1 VTARSPR
8 GVFAGDSF
16 QPWLSLSR
24 RAWCMLGKDA
34 WSVSW
39 TSPGGCGISALAL
52 VRRSWRT
59 GRHVEGD
66 DREEGWK
73 QDSMRVAVFPDARGR
88 TVGRAILRWGGREHR

>member
-1 VTARSPR
+1 
-8 GVFAGDSF
+8 
-16 QPWLSLSR
+16 
-24 RAWCMLGKDA
+24 MLGKDA

-39 TSPGGCGISALAL
+39 TSPGGCGISALAV

-73 QDSMRVAVFPDARGR
+73 QDSMRGVVPGR
-88 TVGRAILRWGGREHR
+88 YPGQRDVQVGRKGTSLRTESLRGDRVNLVGTEDGSEA

>member
-1 VTARSPR
+1 
-8 GVFAGDSF
+8 
-16 QPWLSLSR
+16 
-24 RAWCMLGKDA
+24 MLGKDA

-39 TSPGGCGISALAL
+39 TSPGGCGISALAV

-73 QDSMRVAVFPDARGR
+73 QDTMRGAVFPDAQGR
-88 TVGRAILRWGGREHR
+88 TMGRGISW

>member
-1 VTARSPR
+1 
-8 GVFAGDSF
+8 
-16 QPWLSLSR
+16 
-24 RAWCMLGKDA
+24 MLGRDA

-73 QDSMRVAVFPDARGR
+73 QDSMRGVVPGRDRGQR
-88 TVGRAILRWGGREHR
+88 DVQVGRKGTSLRTESLQG

>member
-1 VTARSPR
+1 
-8 GVFAGDSF
+8 
-16 QPWLSLSR
+16 
-24 RAWCMLGKDA
+24 MLGKDA

-66 DREEGWK
+66 AREEGWK
-73 QDSMRVAVFPDARGR
+73 QDSMRGAVFPEARGG
-88 TVGRAILRWGGREHR
+88 TVGRRMLGWGGREHR